1 MMSTKRVFA
10 VVLIA
15 ALAASVLVAA
25 RVPAVSG
32 QAVQP
37 VKVEFTAY
45 EGNPVV
51 LKGAAGE
58 WDSDIVWEA
67 VVLRHAAMFHMFY
80 IGNGVSVGYATSED
94 GLHWTASA
102 DNPILGPDP
111 ELAPDGFTRAIPL
124 VEGDSWVLYLS
135 DQFFGGQ
142 NVWRATAPA
151 PTGPWTVDPEPVL
164 QPASADDWDYTL
176 YPSSLVRTD
185 TEYILYYAGRRAGSD
200 WFEAIGRATSPDGIT
215 WTKYDNPATTEAAF
229 AHSDPV
235 FLRGEAG
242 SWDDMGIFNAAVL
255 LGDHG
260 WEMFYTGTHD
270 GAQASAGYATSQDGI
285 AWTRFAVD
293 PVPNPA
299 DVSGYGA
306 SSVVFVDGTYYFY
319 HVFETPAGIQIG
331 VSTGTVTWE

>member
-1 MMSTKRVFA
+1 MFTKKRLFVF
-10 VVLIA
+10 VVVA
-15 ALAASVLVAA
+15 ALTVAALWFA
-25 RVPAVSG
+25 RVPLASG
-32 QAVQP
+32 QDAQP
-37 VKVEFTAY
+37 VKVEFAAY

-67 VVLRHAAMFHMFY
+67 VVLRHENVFHMFY

-94 GLHWTASA
+94 GLSWTEYA

-111 ELAPDGFTRAIPL
+111 ELSPGGFTKVVPL
-124 VEGDSWVLYLS
+124 VDGDTWVLYFS

-151 PTGPWTVDPEPVL
+151 PTGPWTIDSQPVL
-164 QPASADDWDYTL
+164 EPSGAEDWDYTI
-176 YPSSLVRTD
+176 YPSSLVHTE
-185 TEYILYYAGRRAGSD
+185 TEYVLYYAGRRAGSD
-200 WFEAIGRATSPDGIT
+200 WFEWIGRATSPDGIT
-215 WTKYDNPATTEAAF
+215 WTKYDDPATTEAAY

-242 SWDDMGIFNAAVL
+242 SWDDMGVFNAAVL

-260 WEMFYTGTHD
+260 WEMFYTGTQE
-270 GAQASAGYATSQDGI
+270 GMQASAGYATSQDGI
-285 AWTRFAVD
+285 TWTRFVID

-306 SSVVFVDGTYYFY
+306 SSVVFVDGTYYLY
-319 HVFETPAGIQIG
+319 HAFEAPTGIQIG